1 MVTVE
6 NTESRESVLHRVGGG
21 RYSWK
26 PNVNFTD
33 FGFNKQSYSV
43 LQVNETSYPNCIEEN
58 FINNI
63 TKGGRDVF
71 NLTMPKLYYFISGRG
86 YCFKRMKVAIF
97 VQNYNHCQSQMG
109 LCSTMFNSVSNF
121 QAKLI
126 LVLILHVYYFESI
139 AFLFYYILF

>member
-26 PNVNFTD
+26 PNVNFTGWAIHEYVN

-97 VQNYNHCQSQMG
+97 VQNYNHCQSQM
-109 LCSTMFNSVSNF
+109 
-121 QAKLI
+121 AKLI